1 MSTAK
6 ILLDKWMKAR
16 SLASLKD
23 AAKVLGKSSTAL
35 TNWRTGYAKPDDA
48 SIALMCEQCGED
60 GALWVAKLHAEFESD
75 QRMKRVWLRLAQ
87 VAAAVTLA
95 IGLHPAHA
103 EVAKPLY
110 SAVSNSSV
118 YTLCALEVY
127 S

>member
-23 AAKVLGKSSTAL
+23 ASRELGKSSTAL

-60 GALWVAKLHAEFESD
+60 GALWVAKLHAEFEAD
-75 QRMKRVWLRLAQ
+75 PRMKRVWLRLTQ
-87 VAAAVTLA
+87 VAAAITLTV
-95 IGLHPAHA
+95 GLLTPTSTVHA
-103 EVAKPLY
+103 QGQVFAQ
-110 SAVSNSSV
+110 SVHSV
-118 YTLCALEVY
+118 YYVKL
-127 S
+127 